1 MGGGGREGWGG
12 GGGDYT
18 DERTKILTWGGGG
31 GVQAILWACCMEGGE
46 TCKIYIKNLRKRY
59 KNDI

>member
-1 MGGGGREGWGG
+1 MGGGGREGW

-18 DERTKILTWGGGG
+18 DERTKILTWGWG

-46 TCKIYIKNLRKRY
+46 TCKIYVKNLRKRY